1 MLLSVDKRGT
11 FLGTLEKL
19 VVESERSES
28 ERKTNYFLCF
38 LKVLRVTFIA
48 RIKRVKCFMLHKVA

>member
-19 VVESERSES
+19 VVEIESERSES
-28 ERKTNYFLCF
+28 ESESESEKG
-38 LKVLRVTFIA
+38 
-48 RIKRVKCFMLHKVA
+48 